1 MTKKW
6 KVGAV
11 YELIDEKGFL
21 EYVPENEQ
29 VLSYVSGKFKVL
41 ELDLY
46 QGDTY
51 DVTSIEN
58 LALGIQ
64 SSWPDGA
71 FLIQDERK
79 FFKRVKDY

>member
-11 YELIDEKGFL
+11 YELADEQGFL

-51 DVTSIEN
+51 DVTSIEKID
-58 LALGIQ
+58 LGIQ

-71 FLIQDERK
+71 FLIPEERK